1 MTKNIYIMKDKI
13 EVVVEANVIKLQSEQ
28 KKVMANMILS
38 NLVKYQIG

>member
-28 KKVMANMILS
+28 NKVMANMILS